1 MTILQNCVTTIDKCA
16 KRCDKIINNNY
27 LGQRLIQ
34 SKNYKNKQKRKQH
47 TLKHFDKSYLGTFL
61 QVGHGGVVDRLAARG
76 FGGVN

>member
-34 SKNYKNKQKRKQH
+34 SKNYK
-47 TLKHFDKSYLGTFL
+47 T
-61 QVGHGGVVDRLAARG
+61 
-76 FGGVN
+76 